1 MRRITLLFTI
11 IYTVSAQMTFTDNWD
26 KRALPNLFRG
36 WQQDDLQRRKIEN
49 NFRTINEACSWNI
62 IAEVIRE
69 LKQIYKRQNELINLI
84 GRCNVLEHPVFVKE
98 G

>member
-36 WQQDDLQRRKIEN
+36 WQQDDL
-49 NFRTINEACSWNI
+49 TINEACSWNI